1 MTEAMMYL
9 TALAYQP
16 IANIAATT
24 TFSAS
29 SARLEFLSS
38 DLKEA
43 IDILQDDG
51 IRGTRTRNSERIV
64 LGNVHIGGSITLQPS
79 VAELEG
85 LMPYILGTA
94 TNAGSYVVADDL
106 PNLYLL
112 MDLVTKVV
120 TWTCAVTKATFSS
133 GPGEKLTL
141 KLDLVGSI
149 ATYGAAG
156 TFASASIPAID
167 NNPPYRMADLGS
179 GITINSIAYLVDQ
192 FELSIDNKIVPT
204 FLVGVNA
211 TDLKSTD
218 RVVNL
223 HLRTKYTSVEAAL
236 QTDQRAGTTR
246 ACTLAFTN
254 AASQAM
260 TFTLPSLIAP
270 PESVIVESKEGKLR
284 LTSNYQCYGLGAS
297 TKEIVVTLPA

>member
-1 MTEAMMYL
+1 MMYL

-16 IANIAATT
+16 YANLAATT
-24 TFSAS
+24 TFSSS
-29 SARLEFLSS
+29 SARLEFMSS
-38 DLKEA
+38 DLKEV
-43 IDILQDDG
+43 IELLQDDG

-85 LMPYILGTA
+85 LMPFILGTA
-94 TNAGSYVVADDL
+94 SATGSYVVSDTL
-106 PNLYLL
+106 PNFYLL
-112 MDLVTKVV
+112 MDLVAKVV
-120 TWTCAVTKATFSS
+120 TWTTRITKATFSS

-141 KLDLVGSI
+141 KLDLVGSV
-149 ATYGAAG
+149 ASYGASG
-156 TFASASIPAID
+156 SFASASIPAID
-167 NNPPYRMADLGS
+167 NNPPFRMADLGS

-192 FELSIDNKIVPT
+192 FELSVDNKIVPT
-204 FLVGVNA
+204 FMISTTA
-211 TDLKSTD
+211 SDLEPTD
-218 RVVNL
+218 RVVTL
-223 HLRTKYTSVEAAL
+223 HVRTKYTSVEVAL

-260 TFTLPSLIAP
+260 TFTLPSILADP
-270 PESVIVESKEGKLR
+270 NSVVVESKEGKLR
-284 LTSNYQCYGLGAS
+284 YTSEYRCYGLGAS